1 MIDKEIIDAL
11 NYCVQ
16 QLDEVKDFLIGDQI
30 IQQAADKKIG
40 KQIVHLKN
48 AIDDILNVKKN
59 YLHLAKN
66 QQKNA

>member
-1 MIDKEIIDAL
+1 MTDKEIIDAL

-40 KQIVHLKN
+40 SQIAQLKK
-48 AIDDILNVKKN
+48 AIDEILNVKKN

-66 QQKNA
+66 KQKDA

>member
-1 MIDKEIIDAL
+1 MTDKEIIDAL

>member
-1 MIDKEIIDAL
+1 MTNKQIIEDL
-11 NYCVQ
+11 SYCVEK
-16 QLDEVKDFLIGDQI
+16 LDEVKDFLIGDQI

-40 KQIVHLKN
+40 SQIAQLKK
-48 AIDDILNVKKN
+48 AIDEILNVKKN